1 MRWLVSKR
9 EPMITRSEETTMAL
23 YRGST
28 VAGEGEAELLESG
41 WLEGGS
47 ILGVQ

>member
-1 MRWLVSKR
+1 
-9 EPMITRSEETTMAL
+9 MITRSEETTMAL

-28 VAGEGEAELLESG
+28 VAGEGEAELLEVCVVC
-41 WLEGGS
+41 EGGS

>member
-1 MRWLVSKR
+1 
-9 EPMITRSEETTMAL
+9 MITRSEETTMAL

-28 VAGEGEAELLESG
+28 VAGEGDLGSG

>member
-1 MRWLVSKR
+1 MRWLVLKR

-23 YRGST
+23 GST
-28 VAGEGEAELLESG
+28 VAGEREAELLESG